1 MECVAKLTQIKY
13 KYCMGL
19 RMVANAHK
27 SGLLTQVRR
36 LGTLTKLEKD
46 TGQHGQT
53 NWKNTPLK
61 TR

>member
-19 RMVANAHK
+19 SVVAKAHK
-27 SGLLTQVRR
+27 SGLLTRVRR

-46 TGQHGQT
+46 AGQHGQT